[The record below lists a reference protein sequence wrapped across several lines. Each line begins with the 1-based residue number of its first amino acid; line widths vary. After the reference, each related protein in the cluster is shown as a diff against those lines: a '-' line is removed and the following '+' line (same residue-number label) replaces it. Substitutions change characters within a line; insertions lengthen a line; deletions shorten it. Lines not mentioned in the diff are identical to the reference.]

1 MKRKLW
7 EGGKM
12 ENSSME
18 SSQGSDECL
27 WSRSGRGGAWKHRA
41 LGQSPWTRILT
52 RDPDLVELSEFLIV
66 ALPGNIISEANGAQG
81 DETKVKGFQ
90 EVPVILQ
97 DREHRGRDEEEA
109 GHGDHTEEDRVDDGH
124 CLLGETPADVEVED
138 WPAGDMDGDTLDHC
152 RQEQKGE
159 RYADD
164 GVDDAEGLAPIG
176 QGHGVAVTCKER
188 R

>member
-1 MKRKLW
+1 MMKQKLW
-7 EGGKM
+7 EGGRK

-18 SSQGSDECL
+18 SSQGSDEWL
-27 WSRSGRGGAWKHRA
+27 SLSGRGGARNHRA
-41 LGQSPWTRILT
+41 LGQSPWTLILT
-52 RDPDLVELSEFLIV
+52 RDPELVELSEFLIV
-66 ALPGNIISEANGAQG
+66 ALPRNIISEANGAQG

-124 CLLGETPADVEVED
+124 CLLGEAPADVEVED
-138 WPAGDMDGDTLDHC
+138 WPAGDVDGDTLDHC
-152 RQEQKGE
+152 CQEQEGE

-164 GVDDAEGLAPIG
+164 RVDDAEGLAPIG
-176 QGHGVAVTCKER
+176 QGHGVAVTCKR